1 MHRNFPVVKVYYEK
15 NDPDASG
22 MAIYDLS
29 VGISLQIGNFGYV
42 DIMRP
47 LQSICNIKQKWGTP
61 PWTED
66 AFVEDIVED
75 LTTDG
80 DTKLK
85 KDVVKEEFPTLLRT
99 SSANV
104 EDLEKKKF
112 NSFSISSKRG
122 TYYINETVKE
132 NGDRKTHF
140 QEHIMNMPSTY
151 NMIQQ
156 FSKLVATIL
165 KSSYKRST
173 SYFNK
178 LVS

>member
-1 MHRNFPVVKVYYEK
+1 MKRMIRTHLGWPSMTHLWEYHCNLDTLILCDHYKLFVTLSKI
-15 NDPDASG
+15 PD
-22 MAIYDLS
+22 
-29 VGISLQIGNFGYV
+29 
-42 DIMRP
+42 
-47 LQSICNIKQKWGTP
+47 WHTP

-75 LTTDG
+75 LTKVG

-99 SSANV
+99 LSANV

-122 TYYINETVKE
+122 TYYINETVEE

-140 QEHIMNMPSTY
+140 QE
-151 NMIQQ
+151 
-156 FSKLVATIL
+156 VARTHNEYALDISYDSTIL
-165 KSSYKRST
+165 EISCNCSEI
-173 SYFNK
+173 K
-178 LVS
+178 L